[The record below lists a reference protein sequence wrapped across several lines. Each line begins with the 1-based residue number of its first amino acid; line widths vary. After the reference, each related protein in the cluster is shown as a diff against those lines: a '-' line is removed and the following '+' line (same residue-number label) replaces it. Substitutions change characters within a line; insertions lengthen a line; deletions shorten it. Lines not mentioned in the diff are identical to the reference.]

1 MDNCSKKGIDKES
14 SILLITGIIL
24 LILLVILVIINTET
38 SIVMILGIVML
49 LCTYEFTETFFD
61 NSGIKK
67 MKAFGWVLMILA
79 MNIMID
85 AVYDNVTRFE
95 AMFFCGLMIIGIIA
109 FFIHYFKC

>member
-61 NSGIKK
+61 NSGIYIY
-67 MKAFGWVLMILA
+67 L
-79 MNIMID
+79 
-85 AVYDNVTRFE
+85 
-95 AMFFCGLMIIGIIA
+95 
-109 FFIHYFKC
+109 